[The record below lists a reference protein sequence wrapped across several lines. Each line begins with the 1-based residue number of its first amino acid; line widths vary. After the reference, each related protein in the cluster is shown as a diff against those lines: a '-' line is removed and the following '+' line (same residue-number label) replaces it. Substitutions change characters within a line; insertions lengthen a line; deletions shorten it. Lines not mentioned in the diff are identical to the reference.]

1 VKVIADTW
9 VKFFD
14 SLGWKRGEDSMS
26 LYKPYGTIPKE
37 GCWPYQVWEDAGME
51 QSVSICLNEFLE
63 DKSIPRYYVKIV
75 FISDIN
81 REI

>member
-9 VKFFD
+9 VKFFE
-14 SLGWKRGEDSMS
+14 SLGWKKTKRVP
-26 LYKPYGTIPKE
+26 YQPYGTIPKS
-37 GCWPYQVWEDAGME
+37 GCFPYQVWEDSGME
-51 QSVSICLNEFLE
+51 QSVSICLNEFVE